1 MTRTRSLSG
10 KQLQTPNHHSQ
21 NMVRGR
27 PQSCRVNQIWTTTS
41 WGSPP
46 GHRLKAPSTGATGT
60 RTLQPRLPKLRG
72 LLRPKAHHTC
82 SNQIQG
88 TAAKS
93 QAGRTYAR
101 ATNEKE
107 EDEETTRRVGR
118 PCPRAGQI
126 VRGPKQNGP
135 QVKVNTVIPVPHPR
149 CV

>member
-27 PQSCRVNQIWTTTS
+27 SQSCRVNQIWTTTRS
-41 WGSPP
+41 KPLLQGPQEQ
-46 GHRLKAPSTGATGT
+46 GHCSQDYQNYGAFYDQ
-60 RTLQPRLPKLRG
+60 RQ
-72 LLRPKAHHTC
+72 HHTC

-107 EDEETTRRVGR
+107 DDEETARRVGR